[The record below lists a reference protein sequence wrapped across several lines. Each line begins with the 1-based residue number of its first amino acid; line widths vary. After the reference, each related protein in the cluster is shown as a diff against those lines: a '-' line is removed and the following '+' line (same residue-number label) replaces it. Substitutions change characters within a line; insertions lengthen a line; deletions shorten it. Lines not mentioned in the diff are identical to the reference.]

1 MTDANFNPIYGF
13 DVGSLPLGADVKL
26 LSTLAVNK
34 TRIGSLGSDRI
45 GLVFRFCCRRIISR
59 KAVLNNDTGG
69 SE

>member
-45 GLVFRFCCRRIISR
+45 GLVFSLLLQKNYFEKSCF
-59 KAVLNNDTGG
+59 
-69 SE
+69 